1 MNVVVMC
8 LLGAGIGAGALITWR
23 ALAPRPTPIGLVLAD
38 LARPGT
44 PIGTEAPA
52 ADPTIDRIG
61 SISRRIIGAVGQ
73 DTSTG
78 LRSELEL
85 VERTPERHAFDKLLG
100 AVAGLLVPNLAAV
113 ALTLAG
119 MTMPVVV
126 IGVLSLATAAP
137 GFILPDFLLRAE
149 AERRRRAGLH
159 CLPSSLARGSS
170 LCPDP
175 APRHALAASACS
187 RACAIPITPPTVA
200 ATASAPATIPAFL
213 RA

>member
-1 MNVVVMC
+1 MC

-78 LRSELEL
+78 LLSELEL

-119 MTMPVVV
+119 MTMPVGV
-126 IGVLSLATAAP
+126 IGVLSLATAAA
-137 GFILPDFLLRAE
+137 GFILPDFLLRDE
-149 AERRRRAGLH
+149 AERRRRAFGGRDGQRDSGL
-159 CLPSSLARGSS
+159 RG
-170 LCPDP
+170 L
-175 APRHALAASACS
+175 LQ
-187 RACAIPITPPTVA
+187 T
-200 ATASAPATIPAFL
+200 
-213 RA
+213 